1 MLVLTSRSEEERP
14 AVTGRIKIAAKSF
27 RCLIAGDALAE
38 AASSRSLA
46 HVADL
51 GFRFPKPSMPRRFAH
66 TSSAASHAQTRSA
79 AKRARAKRIRFPC
92 V

>member
-1 MLVLTSRSEEERP
+1 
-14 AVTGRIKIAAKSF
+14 
-27 RCLIAGDALAE
+27 LIARYALAQT
-38 AASSRSLA
+38 ASSRSLA

-66 TSSAASHAQTRSA
+66 TSSAASHAQTWSA
-79 AKRARAKRIRFPC
+79 AKRARAKRIRVSC